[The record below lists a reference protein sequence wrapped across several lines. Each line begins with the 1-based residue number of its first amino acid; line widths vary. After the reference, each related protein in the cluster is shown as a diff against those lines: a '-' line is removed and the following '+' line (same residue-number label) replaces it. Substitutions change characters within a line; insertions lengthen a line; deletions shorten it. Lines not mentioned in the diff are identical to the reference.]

1 VNQCLVVGS
10 SQSTDVGLA
19 AHRLHQLAGTFA
31 FPLTRIR
38 KVFPMFAFIWWMII
52 GLIAGALARFLV
64 PGRQPMGIVLTMI
77 LGMIGSLVGGFIS
90 SLLFRY
96 DPMQPTIHA
105 AGLIMSTVG
114 AVVVLLLYVAFTR
127 PRVV

>member
-1 VNQCLVVGS
+1 
-10 SQSTDVGLA
+10 
-19 AHRLHQLAGTFA
+19 
-31 FPLTRIR
+31 
-38 KVFPMFAFIWWMII
+38 MFAFIWWMII
-52 GLIAGALARFLV
+52 GLVAGALARFLV
-64 PGRQPMGIVLTMI
+64 PGRQPMGMLMTMI

-114 AVVVLLLYVAFTR
+114 AVVILLLYVAFTR